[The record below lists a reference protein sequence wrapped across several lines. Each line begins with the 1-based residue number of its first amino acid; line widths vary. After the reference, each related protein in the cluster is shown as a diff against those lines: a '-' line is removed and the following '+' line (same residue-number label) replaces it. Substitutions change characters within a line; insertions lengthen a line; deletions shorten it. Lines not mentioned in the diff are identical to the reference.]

1 MEWGVV
7 LTDAERDGE
16 LTTSDAKAAS
26 QDAMSLGPSVVN
38 QVGPSSGVPFR

>member
-1 MEWGVV
+1 MGHCADRYGTRRPPVSEW
-7 LTDAERDGE
+7 T
-16 LTTSDAKAAS
+16 AKAAS